1 MRRQGMLFTRFVGGV
16 GAESLRVGSCFGGDG
31 YSRFRRR
38 GGYGANMKEFG
49 VQFDGWREAAHKA
62 ST

>member
-1 MRRQGMLFTRFVGGV
+1 MWGAVLGVMVTPGSGEGV
-16 GAESLRVGSCFGGDG
+16 GI
-31 YSRFRRR
+31 RRR